1 MMATGAFAQR
11 ANRSDICQTIPGLT
25 IEQQQKIDR
34 LSVTHQKTMDGL
46 RTQFY
51 SERDAVKASGIKTQM
66 NTEMKDHYQSISGL
80 LTPEQKTYFD
90 QTCNVNRRSGNY
102 YREGFGRGQGYG
114 RRQGRGYNRTTI

>member
-1 MMATGAFAQR
+1 
-11 ANRSDICQTIPGLT
+11 
-25 IEQQQKIDR
+25 
-34 LSVTHQKTMDGL
+34 MDGL